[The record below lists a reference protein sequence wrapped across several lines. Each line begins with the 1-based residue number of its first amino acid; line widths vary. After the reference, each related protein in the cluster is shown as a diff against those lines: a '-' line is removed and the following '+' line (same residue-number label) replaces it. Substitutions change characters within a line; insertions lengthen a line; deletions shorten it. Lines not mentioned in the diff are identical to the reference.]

1 MSATPDEEAED
12 PAARYTLEEQVGR
25 GSFGVVHRARVA
37 GTKEQ
42 VAVKIVDLEADVSE
56 LEAVKSEVETMASAT
71 ACAQLVRYLGCHVVR
86 RRLWIVTEYL
96 GGGSLGDLMA
106 KTNKPLPEAC
116 IRGVL
121 SEILKGLAFLHAQ
134 RRLHRDVKG
143 KNVLVSIDGSV
154 KLADFGV
161 ATRLTDTTTKRRSL
175 IGTPYW
181 MAPEVIEQSRY
192 DGAAD
197 VWSVGITAIE
207 LATTKPPHSTLHPMK
222 VLFVVPKAASP
233 VLEGEFTAPFKALV
247 ARCVA
252 KNADDRPACDVL
264 LRAPWI
270 ASCNFEAAS
279 KPLLAALVAEA
290 AAAAPPPPPPSSRS
304 PTPSPHTTPAA
315 SPHTPRTPNS
325 LASYGLPS
333 LPSVSASPLRLGR
346 SRAFRQVV
354 APAIAAAARHA
365 IRGGDRRRPAAA
377 ALDDLCKALER
388 VDGALEGG
396 KLTAAFA
403 VALADALERHRGSL
417 DLEGLTATNASSPAP
432 PPRESP

>member
-1 MSATPDEEAED
+1 MSAEATTAD
-12 PAARYTLEEQVGR
+12 PADLYALEEQVGR
-25 GSFGVVHRARVA
+25 GSFGVVHRARVK
-37 GTKEQ
+37 GTKDQ
-42 VAVKIVDLEADVSE
+42 VAIKIVDLEADVSE

-71 ACAQLVRYLGCHVVR
+71 ACPQLVRYLGCHMVSN
-86 RRLWIVTEYL
+86 RLWIVTEYL

-106 KTNKPLPEAC
+106 KTKRALPEEAV
-116 IRGVL
+116 RGVL
-121 SEILKGLAFLHAQ
+121 GEILRGLAFLHAQ

-143 KNVLVSIDGSV
+143 KNVLVSEDGSV

-207 LATTKPPHSTLHPMK
+207 LATTKPPHSALHPMK
-222 VLFVVPKAASP
+222 VLFVVPKAAP
-233 VLEGEFTAPFKALV
+233 PTLEGEFSDQFKAFV

-252 KNADDRPACDVL
+252 KDARDRPPADEL
-264 LRAPWI
+264 LRDPWI
-270 ASCNFEAAS
+270 VDGDFAGSS
-279 KPLLAALVAEA
+279 KPLLASLVAEA
-290 AAAAPPPPPPSSRS
+290 AASAPPPPPPSSRS
-304 PTPSPHTTPAA
+304 PTPSPLITPAA
-315 SPHTPRTPNS
+315 SPHTPRTPAS
-325 LASYGLPS
+325 LSQYARSPAS
-333 LPSVSASPLRLGR
+333 LPSVSASPRRPGR

-396 KLTAAFA
+396 RLTAAFA

-417 DLEGLTATNASSPAP
+417 DLEGLTATNATSPPP
-432 PPRESP
+432 PPRP